1 MRDALYLMCLYV
13 WTTSFIGW
21 LVALRESNKCDKPI
35 PISYSI
41 VMIIGSIGMI
51 IALHI

>member
-1 MRDALYLMCLYV
+1 MMDALYLMCFYM

-21 LVALRESNKCDKPI
+21 LVASRKAKKCDEPI